1 MLYSLRWRLL
11 LSFGLV
17 IAIAVGA
24 VALFATQAANTELRR
39 HQQRIEQER
48 SERLR
53 MLLARQY
60 AKSRGWGGI
69 QPIVE
74 QVGEIYGQRIILTD
88 MRGMVIADSK
98 RRMMGRRIG
107 RIERG
112 RIMPVMG
119 RDGQLATLLI
129 NPQPL
134 PEPTPPPPSP
144 GPSVNRYLLWSGL
157 LAGGVALLLTFFLSR
172 RILAPVEALSRAARG
187 LARGDFSQRVDVRS
201 RDEVGELARTFNTMA
216 EELKR
221 ADEMRRNLV
230 ADVAHELRTPLTNIR
245 GYIEAIRD
253 GLVKPD
259 AATLNSIY
267 EEVLLLSRLIEDL
280 QLLALAEAGQLPL
293 HLQTCDLS
301 EVVRKAAAAVQPQA
315 EAKGLSLTV
324 AVPGRLPVRADPERT
339 GQVLRN
345 LLTNAVNYTP
355 RGGRIT
361 VAVEEAGE
369 EAEVR
374 VVDTGVGIPPEELPY
389 IFERFYRVDKSR
401 SRATGGTGL
410 GLTIARR
417 LVEAQGGR
425 MRAESQVGRGST
437 FIFTLPKGGKE

>member
-1 MLYSLRWRLL
+1 
-11 LSFGLV
+11 
-17 IAIAVGA
+17 
-24 VALFATQAANTELRR
+24 
-39 HQQRIEQER
+39 
-48 SERLR
+48 
-53 MLLARQY
+53 
-60 AKSRGWGGI
+60 
-69 QPIVE
+69 
-74 QVGEIYGQRIILTD
+74 
-88 MRGMVIADSK
+88 
-98 RRMMGRRIG
+98 
-107 RIERG
+107 
-112 RIMPVMG
+112 
-119 RDGQLATLLI
+119 
-129 NPQPL
+129 
-134 PEPTPPPPSP
+134 
-144 GPSVNRYLLWSGL
+144 
-157 LAGGVALLLTFFLSR
+157 
-172 RILAPVEALSRAARG
+172 VEALSRAARG